1 MTIPVAK
8 LSDLINGSLAV
19 LDIRAL
25 TSQTFQI
32 NKVIG
37 SDRNK
42 LYSKNDHQRS
52 QQPVIRIDVVND
64 SLNGYHRLAPNQSV
78 FNERI
83 VSFTGSR
90 QKTLTPQPWSR
101 LQRQRRDHQHSCQS
115 SLKAGRRYLAFIS
128 RKQGGTSGDYSLLC
142 KPMPRSRQ
150 LVKSVK
156 ALLSKKIGKA
166 KHSNVLFI

>member
-1 MTIPVAK
+1 M
-8 LSDLINGSLAV
+8 AV

-52 QQPVIRIDVVND
+52 QQPVIRIDVIND
-64 SLNGYHRLAPNQSV
+64 SLNGHHRLAPNLSV

-83 VSFTGSR
+83 VSFTGSPR
-90 QKTLTPQPWSR
+90 QKTLTPR
-101 LQRQRRDHQHSCQS
+101 RQRRDHQHSCQS
-115 SLKAGRRYLAFIS
+115 SLKAGRRYLAFIN
-128 RKQGGTSGDYSLLC
+128 RKQGSSSGDYNLLC

-166 KHSNVLFI
+166 

>member
-8 LSDLINGSLAV
+8 LSDLINGSMAV

-64 SLNGYHRLAPNQSV
+64 SLNGHHRLAPNLSV

-83 VSFTGSR
+83 VSFTGS
-90 QKTLTPQPWSR
+90 TLTPQPWSR
-101 LQRQRRDHQHSCQS
+101 LRRQRRDHQHSCQS

-128 RKQGGTSGDYSLLC
+128 RKQGTSSGDYNLLC

-166 KHSNVLFI
+166 